1 MAFKLRSGK
10 TTTFKAMGS
19 RPLKLKDP
27 EDKEKI
33 EVIQPPKRSNKSF
46 GRDTEEAVKTDPTID
61 TSKMY
66 NRNLR
71 IDEKLTDDSG
81 TGYITKQNISRE
93 EWDKKPSQ
101 PHYKTTDKPIMTEFG
116 TSDAVYVGDGGE
128 VLHRGDVYDDDGNI
142 IKGAKQKYMG
152 PVGGFDESETLRI
165 GRTQGRSQ
173 LGLKPESQFPVDN
186 ILKDELTGRRKV
198 KGDVIEQ
205 LDDNAVESYM
215 EGDKIN
221 KRTRRK
227 KGTLDIEREKV
238 KDKKKGYVRKTGEGF
253 LGLQKR
259 KKYIDGDLLTPE
271 LKDKIKAEKKAKRT
285 LDKTKKKQ
293 KRQKIKEDKKNPQLI
308 FNAGTG
314 KWVHNPN
321 YKA

>member
-19 RPLKLKDP
+19 KPLKLKDP
-27 EDKEKI
+27 PKVEEIELNKPIKRSYESFKKDTDKAI
-33 EVIQPPKRSNKSF
+33 EV
-46 GRDTEEAVKTDPTID
+46 DPTVD
-61 TSKMY
+61 TSTMRGG
-66 NRNLR
+66 NIRV
-71 IDEKLTDDSG
+71 DEKLLDDSG
-81 TGYITKQNISRE
+81 TGYIFKQNINRE
-93 EWDKKPSQ
+93 SLDKKNWQPS
-101 PHYKTTDKPIMTEFG
+101 YRTTDKPIMTKFG
-116 TSDAVYVGDGGE
+116 TSDAVHVGEGGE
-128 VLHRGDVYDDDGNI
+128 MIHRGDTYDDKGNV
-142 IKGAKQKYMG
+142 IKESKQDANIG
-152 PVGGFDESETLRI
+152 PTSGFAESETLRI
-165 GRTQGRSQ
+165 DETMGPKG
-173 LGLKPESQFPVDN
+173 QFPTDN
-186 ILKDELTGRRKV
+186 KIKSELTDRKKI
-198 KGDVIEQ
+198 KGDVAPE
-205 LDDNAVESYM
+205 LNDSAVESYM

-221 KRTRRK
+221 KRTRRE
-227 KGTLDIEREKV
+227 KGTLDIQREKV
-238 KDKKKGYVRKTGEGF
+238 KDKGRKGYVRKTGEGF

-259 KKYIDGDLLTPE
+259 KKYIDGKLLTPE